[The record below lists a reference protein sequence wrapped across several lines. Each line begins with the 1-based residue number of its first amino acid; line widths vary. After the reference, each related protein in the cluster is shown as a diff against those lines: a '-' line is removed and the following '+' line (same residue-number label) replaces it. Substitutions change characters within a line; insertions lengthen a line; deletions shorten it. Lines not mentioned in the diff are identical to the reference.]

1 MCFAVVCVLTVDI
14 LFNVTEVARLWA
26 VDERVHVLRPVL
38 WKRNG
43 SMEEDSCMSV

>member
-1 MCFAVVCVLTVDI
+1 MCFAVVCVLTVHI
-14 LFNVTEVARLWA
+14 LFHVTEVARLWA